1 MVKLTEW
8 DTAKHLRNEA
18 EIEDYL
24 AVVFEDGD
32 PKLIARALGDAARAR
47 GMLATAKKTG
57 LDRAGL
63 YRSLTKDGDPRLST
77 ITKVINSLGY
87 QLCLK
92 HRPA

>member
-1 MVKLTEW
+1 MVRLTEW

-24 AVVFEDGD
+24 EVVFEDGD

-77 ITKVINSLGY
+77 VTKVIHSLGY
-87 QLCLK
+87 QLNLK
-92 HRPA
+92 RLAA